1 MSPIADQLVLDGR
14 YRLGEVLGR
23 GGMGEVRA
31 AEDLR
36 LGRSVAVKLLR
47 ADLASDPDLRRRFEA
62 EARAAARVSHPH
74 AVAVYDAGEH
84 EGLAY
89 LVMERLPGATLADEV
104 ATGPL
109 DQERLCAVAG
119 QVLGALGVA
128 HASGLIHRD
137 IKPGNV
143 LLAEDGTA
151 KLADFGIAKVV
162 EKNTEKNDDA
172 TTGFLL
178 GTPAYLAPE
187 RLAGHPATPASDLY
201 AIGVVLYEALTG
213 RKPFDGDTP
222 FAVIHAVHQGE
233 PKPLRDLRPDV
244 HPTVVAA
251 IERAMHTDPDLRFPT
266 ASALAR
272 ALTGE
277 VPTVAAAPGGA
288 DRPGVGWAQ
297 ATAAVPRG
305 ATARLDVP
313 ARPLGPRLSQRA
325 VIAVGALVVLAVAL
339 FITSGSDDSPLA
351 PPTPP
356 TTAAG
361 VGSTPLPAP
370 LDRALQDLEEA
381 VKP

>member
-14 YRLGEVLGR
+14 YRLGDVLGR

-36 LGRSVAVKLLR
+36 LGRSVAVKILR

-84 EGLAY
+84 EGVAY

-128 HASGLIHRD
+128 HDSGLIHRD

-151 KLADFGIAKVV
+151 KLADFGIAKVI
-162 EKNTEKNDDA
+162 ENNDDA

-201 AIGVVLYEALTG
+201 AVGVVLYEALTG
-213 RKPFDGDTP
+213 RKPFNGDTP
-222 FAVIHAVHQGE
+222 FAVVHAVQQGQ
-233 PKPLRDLRPDV
+233 PKPLGDLRPDV

-266 ASALAR
+266 SSALAQ
-272 ALTGE
+272 ALAGE
-277 VPTVAAAPGGA
+277 VPTVATAPGGA
-288 DRPGVGWAQ
+288 DRPGVGWAA
-297 ATAAVPRG
+297 ATAALPRG
-305 ATARLDVP
+305 ATARLNVP
-313 ARPLGPRLSQRA
+313 ASPRSLRLSGRA
-325 VIAVGALVVLAVAL
+325 VIAIGAVVVLAVAL

-351 PPTPP
+351 PATPP
-356 TTAAG
+356 TTAT
-361 VGSTPLPAP
+361 VGPAPLPAP
-370 LDRALQDLEEA
+370 LDRALQDLEDA